1 MGGYSIAYC
10 PLDEIEKGL
19 LSSSSAVGRN
29 KEQID
34 PDFKAV
40 HRVAN

>member
-1 MGGYSIAYC
+1 MGGYSVSYC
-10 PLDEIEKGL
+10 PLVEIEKGL
-19 LSSSSAVGRN
+19 LSSSSTVGRN

-40 HRVAN
+40 HHVTN